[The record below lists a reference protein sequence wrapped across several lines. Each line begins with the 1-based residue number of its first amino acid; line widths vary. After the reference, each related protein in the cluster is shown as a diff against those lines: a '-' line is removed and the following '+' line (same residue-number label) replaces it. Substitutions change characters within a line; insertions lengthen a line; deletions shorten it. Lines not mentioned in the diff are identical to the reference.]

1 MTVISEYLKSVP
13 GEHRDLIR
21 EIDALI
27 REAAPD
33 VSVSL
38 KWNNPTYSSQ
48 RNACAI
54 VAHKHSV
61 NLQVWA
67 GADLDDPKHLLV
79 GKGKG
84 MRHIR
89 FEPGVPFD
97 RSAVAAIIKQAAAV
111 AR

>member
-1 MTVISEYLKSVP
+1 MTVIAEYLKSVP
-13 GEHRDLIR
+13 VEHRALIQ

-27 REAAPD
+27 RETALD

-38 KWNNPTYSSQ
+38 KWNNPTYSNQ

-61 NLQVWA
+61 NLQVWS
-67 GADLDDPKHLLV
+67 GADLDDPKRLLV
-79 GKGKG
+79 GEGKG

-97 RSAVAAIIKQAAAV
+97 RSAVIAIIEQAAAA